1 MSELGYLAAAYLL
14 TGAAF
19 GAYLL
24 SLARR
29 QRSLERRLRQGEQ
42 APQGPAGSRADGGSR
57 D

>member
-1 MSELGYLAAAYLL
+1 MSGLGYLAVAYLL

-29 QRSLERRLRQGEQ
+29 QRALERRLGQGR
-42 APQGPAGSRADGGSR
+42 APQAPAGSRADGGSR